1 MGFAMTNI
9 FLQPIEFNGIIKFGE
24 LMKIAELAKQFNL
37 KPKDL
42 RDKIESYGFDIGK
55 KARTI
60 KDETANEIIKKFQ
73 QEQKFLEQ
81 TEKAKKVAK
90 VKKPKAKPEEPE
102 EKTVEIPNRIMV
114 KDFAAVL
121 NLPVTELIRQLMKSG
136 VMANINE
143 NIDFET
149 AAIIADDNGFKA
161 IKVKE
166 KEENISELITGHTAD
181 IRLRP
186 PVVTIIGHV
195 DHGKTTLLD
204 YIRKTSVAASEHG
217 GITQRITAYQVE
229 VDYKGKKNQITFI
242 DTPGHE
248 AFVSMREHGV
258 KITDIAILVVAADD
272 GVKPQTVEAVSHAKA
287 AGVPIIVA
295 INKIDRPVA
304 NIQQTQQQLSDLGL
318 VPEDWGG
325 TTICVPISA
334 KTGENVDDLLEM
346 IILVSQMEKFQS
358 DFSLPGEGV
367 VVESHLDKKA
377 GATISLLVNKGY
389 IAVGDSIV
397 IGSHVGK
404 IRGMQNCG
412 GANIQK
418 AEPADCVSIL
428 GFPKVPNFGDQAIS
442 FTSPKEAKNFL
453 DAVLNRRSALQAGV
467 VVQSD
472 QSKAAK
478 TKELNLI
485 LKADSAGSLQAVK
498 ESLAQLA
505 TLGAKVKVVLE
516 AVGNISE
523 SDVMA
528 AQTSKALII
537 GFKVEVTLGA
547 KKLAKDSQV
556 KIINYQIIYQLLDD
570 VKNVLADLIE
580 PEFEKIKIGTA
591 VILVIFYHKKNNKI
605 IGVKITSG
613 YVISKADFL
622 IFRKKEEI
630 GEGKINSLQREK
642 KEVEKIE
649 ENYEC
654 GLNIDTEV
662 DIEVDDKLEFWGLV
676 EKK

>member
-1 MGFAMTNI
+1 MTND
-9 FLQPIEFNGIIKFGE
+9 FLQTFVFGGIIKFGDR
-24 LMKIAELAKQFNL
+24 MKIAELAKQFNL

-42 RDKIESYGFDIGK
+42 RDKIESLGFDIGK

-81 TEKAKKVAK
+81 TKKEEKPEKLE
-90 VKKPKAKPEEPE
+90 KPKVEVQPE
-102 EKTVEIPNRIMV
+102 EKIAEIPSQIRV
-114 KDFAAVL
+114 KDFAAIL
-121 NLPVTELIRQLMKSG
+121 NLPVTELIRQLMKNG

-149 AAIIADDNGFKA
+149 AAIIADDCGFKA
-161 IKVKE
+161 IKTKDR
-166 KEENISELITGHTAD
+166 EENISELITTHTAD
-181 IRLRP
+181 FHSRA

-204 YIRKTSVAASEHG
+204 YIRKSNIAGSEHG
-217 GITQRITAYQVE
+217 GITQKITAYQVE
-229 VDYKGKKNQITFI
+229 VNFKGKKNRITFI

-295 INKIDRPVA
+295 INKIDRPQA
-304 NIQQTQQQLSDLGL
+304 DIQKTKQQLSDLGL

-334 KTGENVDDLLEM
+334 KTGKGVNDLLEM
-346 IILVSQMEKFQS
+346 ILLVSEMEKFQS

-367 VVESHLDKKA
+367 VVESHLDKQS
-377 GATISLLVNKGY
+377 GPMISLLVNKGY
-389 IAVGDSIV
+389 IEVGDSIV
-397 IGSHVGK
+397 IGSHIGK
-404 IRGMQNCG
+404 IRGMQNCA
-412 GANIQK
+412 GANIEK
-418 AEPADCVSIL
+418 AAPSDCVSIL

-453 DAVLNRRSALQAGV
+453 TAVINRRNALQTGV

-472 QSKAAK
+472 QSKK
-478 TKELNLI
+478 GVKIPELNLI

-498 ESLAQLA
+498 ESLNNLKIK
-505 TLGAKVKVVLE
+505 GANVKILIE

-528 AQTSKALII
+528 AQTSKALVV
-537 GFKVEVTLGA
+537 GFKSEATVGA
-547 KKLAKDSQV
+547 KKLAKDSKV
-556 KIINYQIIYQLLDD
+556 KMITYQIIYQLLDD
-570 VKNVLADLIE
+570 VKNVLKDLVE
-580 PEFEKIKIGTA
+580 PEFEKTKIGTGIVLA
-591 VILVIFYHKKNNKI
+591 IFFHKKNNQI
-605 IGVKITSG
+605 IGIKVASG
-613 YVISKADFL
+613 FVTDKADFQ

-630 GEGKINSLQREK
+630 GTGKINSLQREK
-642 KEVEKIE
+642 KEVEKVN
-649 ENYEC
+649 ENDEC
-654 GLNIDTEV
+654 GLNIDSETE
-662 DIEVDDKLEFWGLV
+662 ILVDDKLVFEALQ
-676 EKK
+676 EIKS